1 MHERSLVKCLLRQIE
16 EIAEQHRALQVT
28 SVSVEIGPLSGVE
41 AECVRLAYDELREG
55 TCCEQAALVIELS
68 GLVIRCQECRHES
81 RLESFLFRCERCGS
95 GKVQVISGDA
105 FRLLSITVQEPAE
118 PHHV

>member
-1 MHERSLVKCLLRQIE
+1 MHERSLVRSLLNQIE
-16 EIAEQHRALQVT
+16 EVAVQHHASQVT

-55 TCCEQAALVIELS
+55 TCCEHAILVIEPS
-68 GLVIRCQECRHES
+68 GLVIRCLECALES
-81 RLESFLFRCERCGS
+81 QLASFLFRCESCGS
-95 GKVQVISGDA
+95 GRVQVVSGDA

-118 PHHV
+118 PSHV